1 VPGESRPKTCDGME
15 YSRNNPECS
24 TTAASA
30 TAGQRASRILNE
42 VQKGLVHR
50 EVGHWLYQ
58 FLDEPTTEI

>member
-1 VPGESRPKTCDGME
+1 ME

-50 EVGHWLYQ
+50 EVGHWLHQ